1 MKFFLVLIILLFSNV
16 GRAQANL
23 ESDIDM
29 AIQNAKKGI
38 YWALNNIPEKKSRLE
53 NDLIAE
59 DKLFASV
66 KLSKEI
72 NGIKIE
78 SIGFNDSYAVTI
90 KLFRSEESL
99 IKDGFIKSKENSE
112 NSDGKK

>member
-1 MKFFLVLIILLFSNV
+1 MRFFTILYIFIVSSLIQ
-16 GRAQANL
+16 AQ
-23 ESDIDM
+23 SDMDSGINM
-29 AIQNAKKGI
+29 AVQNAKKGI
-38 YWALNNIPEKKSRLE
+38 YWALNNIPEKKSKLD

-72 NGIKIE
+72 NGFKIE
-78 SIGFNDSYAVTI
+78 STGLNNSYIVTI

-99 IKDGFIKSKENSE
+99 IKDGYIKEKEKSE
-112 NSDGKK
+112 TSEENK